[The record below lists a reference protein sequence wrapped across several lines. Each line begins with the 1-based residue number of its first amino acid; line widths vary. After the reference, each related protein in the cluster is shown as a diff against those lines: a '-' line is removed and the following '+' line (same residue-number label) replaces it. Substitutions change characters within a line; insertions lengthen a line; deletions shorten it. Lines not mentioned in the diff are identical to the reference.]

1 MVLVSTGTCQDG
13 GDRSPTGRSSSC
25 NPNPV
30 DIHVGIRIRRR
41 RILLGF
47 TQQKLAEA
55 LKITFQQVQKYERG
69 ANRISASKL
78 YEIARALK
86 APVGWFFEG
95 LTDPTAEAGD
105 GDPGLPPH
113 ARDFL
118 LSPEGLDLAG
128 LFARLPQRR
137 VRRRLIELIRSL
149 VEAGE
154 ADAFGEAES

>member
-1 MVLVSTGTCQDG
+1 MVAKADA
-13 GDRSPTGRSSSC
+13 DRA
-25 NPNPV
+25 PNPIDV
-30 DIHVGIRIRRR
+30 HVGLQVRFRRKALR
-41 RILLGF
+41 MSQERLADALG
-47 TQQKLAEA
+47 L
-55 LKITFQQVQKYERG
+55 TFQQVQKYERG

-95 LTDPTAEAGD
+95 LADPTEEAGD
-105 GDPGLPPH
+105 GDPGLPSH

-149 VEAGE
+149 VDAGE